1 MCELLHEVKSKV
13 ENDRIIKK
21 DIVLR
26 RRNMKQRFK
35 LTLVRSMANLLAVC
49 AMTITVALANQCC
62 VFVYHQPKVPEG
74 FKKLRKF

>member
-1 MCELLHEVKSKV
+1 
-13 ENDRIIKK
+13 
-21 DIVLR
+21 
-26 RRNMKQRFK
+26 MKQRFK